1 MYTNFKIIITILA
14 VISLAIPL
22 RVRGAVLYMEPS
34 EATHN
39 LGDTFIQEIKLDT
52 QGEYINA
59 VEVHIEYPEDLL
71 EVRDF
76 AKANSVLTLWAQEP
90 EYKEG
95 QLSFIGGVP
104 AGYQGNDGV
113 LGKIIFFVKPKR
125 TNDSPAEG
133 MTAEIKF
140 AENNL
145 ALLNDGEGTEARV
158 ETKNALVSISPRFST
173 QLVDEWQKEI
183 SRDSITPEPFNI
195 EISNNVNVY
204 GGKFFIMFSAVD
216 KQTGID
222 HYEVFEYRGKKS
234 WENKNAQS
242 PYLLENQKLDGII
255 RVRAV
260 DKAGNEAIVELRP
273 TGAVV
278 EEKRFPWIWVI
289 LGIFGLI
296 AVGARYRIYRFIKR
310 KA

>member
-1 MYTNFKIIITILA
+1 MQHITYIFIFIVFSLIAWPAHSAILYLDPFE
-14 VISLAIPL
+14 ST
-22 RVRGAVLYMEPS
+22 Y
-34 EATHN
+34 N

-52 QGEYINA
+52 QGEHINA
-59 VEVHIEYPEDLL
+59 VEVHIEYPEEQL
-71 EVRDF
+71 EVREF

-125 TNDSPAEG
+125 TDDSPAEG
-133 MTAEIKF
+133 ITAEIKF

-158 ETKNALVSISPRFST
+158 ETRKALVSISPRFST
-173 QLVDEWQKEI
+173 QLIDEWQKEI
-183 SRDSITPEPFNI
+183 SRDNITPEPFNI
-195 EISNNVNVY
+195 EISNNVDVY

-234 WENKNAQS
+234 WVNKNAQS

-260 DKAGNEAIVELRP
+260 DEAGNEAIVELRP
-273 TGAVV
+273 TGVA
-278 EEKRFPWIWVI
+278 EEKRFPWIWVM

-296 AVGARYRIYRFIKR
+296 VVGVGYWLYKKRI
-310 KA
+310 

>member
-1 MYTNFKIIITILA
+1 MKHITYIFIFIIFSLIAWPAHSAILYLDPPE
-14 VISLAIPL
+14 S
-22 RVRGAVLYMEPS
+22 
-34 EATHN
+34 THN
-39 LGDTFIQEIKLDT
+39 LGDIFIQEIKLDT
-52 QGEYINA
+52 QGEHINA

-90 EYKEG
+90 EYGDGK
-95 QLSFIGGVP
+95 LFFIGGVP
-104 AGYQGNDGV
+104 AGYQGFDGA
-113 LGKIIFFVKPKR
+113 LGKIIFFVKPKKVYD
-125 TNDSPAEG
+125 NFAKIVD
-133 MTAEIKF
+133 AEIKF
-140 AENNL
+140 TEGNL
-145 ALLNDGEGTEARV
+145 ALLNDGEGTEASV
-158 ETKNALVSISPRFST
+158 ETRGAIVSISPKFSASF
-173 QLVDEWQKEI
+173 VDEWQREI
-183 SRDSITPEPFNI
+183 SRDNITPEPFDI
-195 EISNNVNVY
+195 EISNNSAVY
-204 GGKFFIMFSAVD
+204 GGKFFIIFTAVD

-222 HYEVFEYRGKKS
+222 HYEVSEYRGGKS

-278 EEKRFPWIWVI
+278 GEKRFPWIWVI

-296 AVGARYRIYRFIKR
+296 AVGVGYWMYRFIKR